1 MILQKKE
8 GNNSA
13 FGTHIKKYVVKWRH
27 IHVQKT
33 LHRYFKPNLKP
44 NKNRR
49 NSGSQSDSIKGKIN
63 VYETRLSF

>member
-1 MILQKKE
+1 MILQKKK

-33 LHRYFKPNLKP
+33 LHRYFKPDLKP

-49 NSGSQSDSIKGKIN
+49 NSGSQSDSI
-63 VYETRLSF
+63 